1 MLQGFIERAAVDG
14 QSYSVPVERYDLRAI
29 RAMHEKGNV
38 EPPEG
43 FYFGP
48 DHLKGAV
55 IAQRC
60 GTQRDRGEDFFGGQR
75 FGAAEHFEDSGV
87 VPGGLQQSTQR
98 QPGAIRADHLGH
110 DFAVL
115 ANPPVHLRESACEG
129 AGAGCLRNTPL
140 LRGAGVS
147 FFGAICVFRGRV
159 LWAGFAVDACHS
171 IVTEGICDGYLVEGV
186 RPLFAVQEAYVT
198 EP

>member
-1 MLQGFIERAAVDG
+1 MFQGFIERAAVDG
-14 QSYSVPVERYDLRAI
+14 QSYGLPVERYDLGTV
-29 RAMHEKGNV
+29 RAMHEEGNV

-87 VPGGLQQSTQR
+87 VPGGLQQGTQC
-98 QPGAIRADHLGH
+98 QPGAICANYLGH
-110 DFAVL
+110 DFAML
-115 ANPPVHLRESACEG
+115 ADPPVHLRESAFEG

-140 LRGAGVS
+140 LWGAGVS
-147 FFGAICVFRGRV
+147 FLGVIRVFRSRV
-159 LWAGFAVDACHS
+159 LWAGFAVDACHG

-186 RPLFAVQEAYVT
+186 RPLFAVQEAYVA